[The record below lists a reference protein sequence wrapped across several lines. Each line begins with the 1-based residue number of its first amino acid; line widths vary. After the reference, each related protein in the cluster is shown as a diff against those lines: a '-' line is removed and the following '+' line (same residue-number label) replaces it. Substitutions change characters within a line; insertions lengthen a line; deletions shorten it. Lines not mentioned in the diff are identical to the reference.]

1 MAKKLKAV
9 DVVNAVNNQIKKV
22 YKVNLPAVSETNFAD
37 MASALRAVPEQVMND
52 WQNSLINLVG
62 LQIVKN
68 KRQYESYFRKLHLEP
83 IATFDVQLQMTDL
96 IAAKTYS
103 PNADSADFFADEQP
117 DVKTQYANSVVKL
130 KFPVSINDE
139 SLYGAF
145 LSTAAFDSFL
155 NSVEVALWSSLE
167 MADVTI
173 VKDMISKN
181 IEQGNIYLI
190 PLAKPTD
197 QSSALAF
204 TKEMKQIANDMKVEM
219 GGEYNLSGLST
230 WTPEEDGMI
239 FSDTEVEAVTDVYSL
254 AWAFNK
260 SLLELKKD
268 GQFITMAKDAL
279 AGGAVYA
286 LYADRYAFEIR
297 EITGFPKVAQ
307 QYFGNTLT
315 SKRWLHYWCLY
326 TMSFFNNVAAFIKPA
341 NVGITSATLDTDD
354 GIYALNRGATTWVKV
369 KSIVTPDGKYADKFG
384 QFTIKAYTVDDTDPD
399 NPVYTEVTPADGTMI
414 DVNSGKL
421 IIAPNETADVVQ
433 AVWTSHLDATVTAT
447 LGITINS

>member
-1 MAKKLKAV
+1 MPKKLNAV

-22 YKVNLPAVSETNFAD
+22 YNVQLPAVSKANFSD
-37 MASALRAVPEQVMND
+37 MASALRAVPEQVQND

-103 PNADSADFFADEQP
+103 PNADSADFFEDEQP
-117 DVKTQYANSVVKL
+117 DIKTQYVNSVVKL

-173 VKDMISKN
+173 TKEMITAN
-181 IEQGNIYLI
+181 IEQGNVFLI
-190 PLAKPTD
+190 PLAKPSD
-197 QSSALAF
+197 QASALAF

-219 GGEYNLSGLST
+219 SGEYNLSGLST

-286 LYADRYAFEIR
+286 VYADRYAFEIR
-297 EITGFPKVAQ
+297 EIVGFPKVAQ

-315 SKRWLHYWCLY
+315 SKRWLHYWALY
-326 TMSFFNNVAAFIKPA
+326 AMSFFNNVAAFIKPDM
-341 NVGITSATLDTDD
+341 VGITSATLATDD
-354 GIYALNRGATTWVKV
+354 GLSAYNRNSVAWVKV
-369 KSIVTPDGKYADKFG
+369 ASVVAPSGKYADKFG
-384 QFTIKAYTVDDTDPD
+384 VFTLSGNNSDK
-399 NPVYTEVTPADGTMI
+399 TMI
-414 DVNSGKL
+414 DAHSGKL
-421 IIAPNETADVVQ
+421 IIAPDETATSLTVT
-433 AVWTSHLDATVTAT
+433 WTSHLDDTVTAT
-447 LGITINS
+447 KAITVNN

>member
-1 MAKKLKAV
+1 MPRKMTAV
-9 DVVNAVNNQIKKV
+9 NVVNAVNNQIKKV
-22 YKVNLPAVSETNFAD
+22 YNVNLPAVTAQNFSD
-37 MASALRAVPEQVMND
+37 MAGALRAVPNQVQND
-52 WQNSLINLVG
+52 WLNSLVNLVG

-96 IAAKTYS
+96 ISAKTFS
-103 PNADSADFFADEQP
+103 PKADSDDFFADEIP
-117 DVKTQYANSVVKL
+117 DTKTQYANSVIKL
-130 KFPVSINDE
+130 KFPVSLNEE

-145 LSTAAFDSFL
+145 LNTGAFENYLQSI
-155 NSVEVALWSSLE
+155 EVALWSSLE

-173 VKDMISKN
+173 TKDMITKN

-204 TKEMKQIANDMKVEM
+204 TKEVKQIANDMKVEM
-219 GGEYNLSGLST
+219 SGRYNLSGLST

-239 FSDTEVEAVTDVYSL
+239 FSDTEVEAVTDTYAL

-268 GQFITMAKDAL
+268 GNFITMAKDAI
-279 AGGAVYA
+279 AGGSVYSM
-286 LYADRYAFEIR
+286 YVDRYAFEIR
-297 EITGFPKVAQ
+297 EIVGFPKVAQ

-326 TMSFFNNVAAFIKPA
+326 TMSFFNNAVAFIKPA
-341 NVGITSATLDTDD
+341 DVAITSATLATDD
-354 GIYALNRGATTWVKV
+354 GVTALDNGATAWVKV
-369 KSIVTPDGKYADKFG
+369 ASIVTPSGKYADKFG
-384 QFTIKAYTVDDTDPD
+384 TFTISGNVSND
-399 NPVYTEVTPADGTMI
+399 TMI
-414 DVNSGKL
+414 DAESGKL
-421 IIAPNETADVVQ
+421 VIGKDETAESVTVT
-433 AVWTSHLDATVTAT
+433 WTSHLDNSVTAT
-447 LGITINS
+447 LSITLNN

>member
-1 MAKKLKAV
+1 MPKKLKAV

-22 YKVNLPAVSETNFAD
+22 YSVNLPAVTEQNFAN
-37 MASALRAVPEQVMND
+37 MADALRAVPEQVQND

-117 DVKTQYANSVVKL
+117 DIKTQYVNSVIKL
-130 KFPVSINDE
+130 KFPVSINEE

-155 NSVEVALWSSLE
+155 NSIEVALWSSLE

-181 IEQGNIYLI
+181 IEQGNVYLI
-190 PLAKPTD
+190 PLAKPSD
-197 QSSALAF
+197 QATALAF
-204 TKEMKQIANDMKVEM
+204 TKEVKQIANDMKVEM
-219 GGEYNLSGLST
+219 SGEYNLSGLST

-279 AGGAVYA
+279 AGGNVYA
-286 LYADRYAFEIR
+286 LYADKYAFEIR
-297 EITGFPKVAQ
+297 DIVGFPKVAQ

-315 SKRWLHYWCLY
+315 SKRWLHYWALY
-326 TMSFFNNVAAFIKPA
+326 AMSFFNNVAAFIKPA
-341 NVGITSATLDTDD
+341 AVGLTAATLGTDD
-354 GIYALNRGATTWVKV
+354 GVTALNRGGVAWVKV
-369 KSIVTPDGKYADKFG
+369 KTLTVPDGKYADKFG
-384 QFTIKAYTVDDTDPD
+384 EFTVKAYTVETVESEE
-399 NPVYTEVTPADGTMI
+399 VYTEVTPANGTMI
-414 DVNSGKL
+414 DVHSGKL
-421 IIAPNETADVVQ
+421 IISPNETADVVQ
-433 AVWTSHLDATVTAT
+433 AVWTSHLDSTVTAT
-447 LGITINS
+447 LGFTINN